1 MRIASI
7 ILFMT
12 LIAGCT
18 STMKMEGV
26 DKGEIR
32 NIDFKS
38 YSLGTPFSVYV
49 GDRVLSR
56 KSYEA
61 VVRKDNLEALN
72 SFTLKG
78 GIATTSISLI
88 GDKGDRFSIAGKNE
102 KGHYVARI
110 PNSIFMFGVN
120 EHGKWDN
127 TVMSSSYW
135 TSPIGS
141 GGQYKIE
148 PEDTLFKVVESTT
161 PVSELGY
168 INHELIFTGVGANGI
183 TLLYR
188 EYTFENRARSAFTQE
203 LVYPKGSK
211 DIRFRNYSL
220 TILSVNP
227 SEISLIVNSE

>member
-1 MRIASI
+1 MKAILTSI
-7 ILFMT
+7 FLIL
-12 LIAGCT
+12 IVGCT

-38 YSLGTPFSVYV
+38 YTLDNPFTVYV
-49 GDRVLSR
+49 GDSVLSR

-61 VVRKDNLEALN
+61 VVRKDKLEALN

-78 GIATTSISLI
+78 GIATTSITLI
-88 GDKGDRFSIAGKNE
+88 GDKGDSYSIAGKNE

-120 EHGKWDN
+120 EQGRWDN

-148 PEDTLFKVVESTT
+148 PEDTMFKVVESVT

-188 EYTFENRARSAFTQE
+188 EYTFENRARSAFSQE
-203 LVYPKGSK
+203 LVYPKDSK
-211 DIRFRNYSL
+211 NIRFRNYLL
-220 TILSVNP
+220 TILSVNS
-227 SEISLIVNSE
+227 SELSVIVESE